1 MIQFLSG
8 LDIQGNIDLNSNQI
22 KEVVIDN
29 LTADPTGAEGR
40 IYYNTGTDKLRLYAG
55 GAWADLSTASDSN
68 TTYDLSGVGSTNGTA
83 GVRLAGSDGTN
94 DDVLVVGAGTVGVTR
109 SGNTL
114 TVTGADSAAGTVTD
128 VTSGKGILIS
138 GTSTVTP
145 AVNIKIT
152 GADNAILF
160 LDEADAPKDSFLW
173 FSDSSD
179 ETLKKVQVQNMPG
192 YGKDGTVTSV
202 GSGAGLTGGAITNSG
217 SLAVDYVGSDNVIL
231 AAGDGTAVTV
241 ASTDKIMVSD
251 ATDSNAKYVNISQIT
266 AAIGGGTVTEVDA
279 SGTVNGL
286 TLATTPAGGITATGS
301 VNLGGTLAINNA
313 DWSGADLAV
322 TNGGTGASNATD
334 ARTNLGAGTGDGSVT
349 SVALGA
355 DNGAGTAIS
364 TTGTLTV
371 VGGTNVTT
379 SITGRAITI
388 NATDSNVGTVTSIA
402 TGNGISGG
410 TITATGTLTVGA
422 GDGLSQSSTGLLVDA
437 TVVRTSGA
445 QTIAG
450 VKTFSD
456 QVVVP
461 LTPTASANAASKAYV
476 LSQIGGVGGFRGGY
490 NATTNSPALSGGSNV
505 AMALGDFF
513 VVDVAGNNGGYFDT
527 LEPGDFVFA
536 DAAIAASSSPAVSA
550 YTVVIA
556 DQNIAGVGA
565 NDGVTTKGVA
575 GFSSASFAGTSNG
588 FITVKADGI
597 TNAMLEGPVN
607 TIIGTDTDLA
617 TGGVD
622 VVNDITVTD
631 GVITFMDKR
640 TLPSSTTSAVG
651 VTEIA
656 TQAEVNAGTDSFRYI
671 TPAALKGRQDLR
683 NYSGAF
689 PTGSPALTWT
699 ISAGTH
705 KLGVGPFIIQTYNIK
720 KQQVFVDIEIA
731 DTGDVK
737 FSTTADQAIGS
748 ITCNILKAS
757 S

>member
-202 GSGAGLTGGAITNSG
+202 GSGAGLTGGAITGSG
-217 SLAVDYVGSDNVIL
+217 TLAVDYIGSDNVIL

-422 GDGLSQSSTGLLVDA
+422 GDGLSQSATGLLVDG
-437 TVVRTSGA
+437 TVVRTSGD

-461 LTPTASANAASKAYV
+461 ATPTGANNVASKAYV

-505 AMALGDFF
+505 EMAQGDFF
-513 VVDVAGNNGGYFDT
+513 VVSVAGNNGGYFDT
-527 LEPGDFVFA
+527 LEPGDFIFA
-536 DAAIAASSSPAVSA
+536 NAAIADSSDPAVSA

-556 DQNIAGVGA
+556 DQNIAGAGA
-565 NDGVTTKGVA
+565 TDGATVKGVA
-575 GFSSASFAGTSNG
+575 GFSSASFAVTSNG
-588 FITVKADGI
+588 FT
-597 TNAMLEGPVN
+597 
-607 TIIGTDTDLA
+607 TIK
-617 TGGVD
+617 
-622 VVNDITVTD
+622 ND
-631 GVITFMDKR
+631 GVILGTQTSGAYVEAVTTGTGLDGAVATEGSTAALALDFNALNAAAGELFIMLTDGEKVPKRSTAAQAAGVLNGESTFATSIGDG
-640 TLPSSTTSAVG
+640 SASTFAVTHGLGTDVIIQLYDNSTKDTVYADTVRTSATV
-651 VTEIA
+651 A
-656 TQAEVNAGTDSFRYI
+656 
-671 TPAALKGRQDLR
+671 
-683 NYSGAF
+683 
-689 PTGSPALTWT
+689 T
-699 ISAGTH
+699 ISFGT
-705 KLGVGPFIIQTYNIK
+705 PPATN
-720 KQQVFVDIEIA
+720 DIR
-731 DTGDVK
+731 VLVQK
-737 FSTTADQAIGS
+737 IG
-748 ITCNILKAS
+748 
-757 S
+757 